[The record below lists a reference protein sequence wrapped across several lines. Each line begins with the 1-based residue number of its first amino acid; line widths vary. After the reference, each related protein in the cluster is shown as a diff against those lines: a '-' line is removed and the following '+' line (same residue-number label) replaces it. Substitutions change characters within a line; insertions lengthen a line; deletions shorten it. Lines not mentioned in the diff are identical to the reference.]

1 MMKKNMNKNKKE
13 AAKIARFYRGWLAES
28 IDTKS
33 SSTVKNYKLTMAL
46 YMDFIYEELGYN
58 GNNFL
63 TEKCFSEATISD
75 WLKWLKTHREC
86 RPQTCNIRLS
96 IIRSFL
102 KYLSRME
109 KQYKD
114 LYYEAQQIPRRKEI
128 KTKVT
133 GMSKNA
139 IKALMGSINTRNKI
153 GCRDFT
159 LISFLYGTAA
169 RIDEA
174 LSIKVSDLHLDSSK
188 GYVVVIGK
196 GQKTRTLVLLPRII
210 TNLRIYIKRFF
221 NGNESTND
229 YLFFSREKGRDEK
242 MTGEAVNYRL
252 KKYATLANKEC
263 EEVPIGLHSHQLRH
277 ARASHWLEDG
287 ITLPIISKMLG
298 HEDYMTTAR
307 YLDINIFQITNAL
320 KNLEDE
326 NTENTMREEWNED
339 NLRSIFN
346 LE

>member
-1 MMKKNMNKNKKE
+1 
-13 AAKIARFYRGWLAES
+13 
-28 IDTKS
+28 
-33 SSTVKNYKLTMAL
+33 
-46 YMDFIYEELGYN
+46 
-58 GNNFL
+58 
-63 TEKCFSEATISD
+63 
-75 WLKWLKTHREC
+75 
-86 RPQTCNIRLS
+86 
-96 IIRSFL
+96 
-102 KYLSRME
+102 
-109 KQYKD
+109 
-114 LYYEAQQIPRRKEI
+114 
-128 KTKVT
+128 
-133 GMSKNA
+133 
-139 IKALMGSINTRNKI
+139 
-153 GCRDFT
+153 
-159 LISFLYGTAA
+159 
-169 RIDEA
+169 
-174 LSIKVSDLHLDSSK
+174 
-188 GYVVVIGK
+188 
-196 GQKTRTLVLLPRII
+196 
-210 TNLRIYIKRFF
+210 
-221 NGNESTND
+221 
-229 YLFFSREKGRDEK
+229 